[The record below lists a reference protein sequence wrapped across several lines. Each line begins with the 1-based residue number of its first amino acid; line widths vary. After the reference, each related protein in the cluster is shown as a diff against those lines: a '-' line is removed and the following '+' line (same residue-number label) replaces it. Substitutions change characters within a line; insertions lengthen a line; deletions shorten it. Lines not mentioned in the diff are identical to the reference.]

1 MVPMNRRGF
10 LKTLISAA
18 GAVAA
23 APYVPAII
31 REPVYK
37 WGVELQSLEAASQS
51 FVEALAASMLETKEA
66 MTANILNRAFG
77 DPD

>member
-1 MVPMNRRGF
+1 MNRRSF

-31 REPVYK
+31 REPVRQ
-37 WGVELQSLEAASQS
+37 WGERQQAMID
-51 FVEALAASMLETKEA
+51 ALAASMLQTKEV
-66 MTANILNRAFG
+66 MTANVLNRAFG

>member
-1 MVPMNRRGF
+1 MNRRSF

-31 REPVYK
+31 REPVAR
-37 WGVELQSLEAASQS
+37 WHQSQI
-51 FVEALAASMLETKEA
+51 EALAASMLHTKEVI
-66 MTANILNRAFG
+66 TANILNRAFG
-77 DPD
+77 DPDAKDV

>member
-1 MVPMNRRGF
+1 VNRRSF

-31 REPVYK
+31 REPLRQ
-37 WGVELQSLEAASQS
+37 WSEGHQAMID
-51 FVEALAASMLETKEA
+51 ALAQSMLQTKEVI
-66 MTANILNRAFG
+66 TANVLQKAFSRSG
-77 DPD
+77 DHDQ

>member
-1 MVPMNRRGF
+1 MPMNRRGF

-23 APYVPAII
+23 APYLPAII
-31 REPVYK
+31 REPVAQWHK
-37 WGVELQSLEAASQS
+37 SQI
-51 FVEALAASMLETKEA
+51 EALAASMLQTKEVI
-66 MTANILNRAFG
+66 TANILNRAFG

>member
-1 MVPMNRRGF
+1 MPMNRRGF

-31 REPVYK
+31 REPVAQWHK
-37 WGVELQSLEAASQS
+37 NQIG
-51 FVEALAASMLETKEA
+51 ALAASMIETREVI
-66 MTANILNRAFG
+66 TANILNRAFG
-77 DPD
+77 DSVIVYGDGDRDT

>member
-1 MVPMNRRGF
+1 VNRRSF

-31 REPVYK
+31 REPVAQ
-37 WGVELQSLEAASQS
+37 WHRNHLA
-51 FVEALAASMLETKEA
+51 EALAASMIETKEV
-66 MTANILNRAFG
+66 MTANVLQQAFSRSG
-77 DPD
+77 DHDQ

>member
-1 MVPMNRRGF
+1 MNRRSF

-31 REPVYK
+31 REPVRQ
-37 WGVELQSLEAASQS
+37 WGERQQAMID
-51 FVEALAASMLETKEA
+51 ALAASMLQTKEQ
-66 MTANILNRAFG
+66 MTANVLQRAFTRSG
-77 DPD
+77 GHDQ